1 MNINGNDDFIDFID
15 DYHDQ
20 SFPRIS
26 TYSKIISLIFP
37 LNYCGKSP
45 FLVGKSTLN
54 HHFQ

>member
-26 TYSKIISLIFP
+26 TYLKIISLIFP
-37 LNYCGKSP
+37 FNYCGKSP
-45 FLVGKSTLN
+45 FLVGKSTVN